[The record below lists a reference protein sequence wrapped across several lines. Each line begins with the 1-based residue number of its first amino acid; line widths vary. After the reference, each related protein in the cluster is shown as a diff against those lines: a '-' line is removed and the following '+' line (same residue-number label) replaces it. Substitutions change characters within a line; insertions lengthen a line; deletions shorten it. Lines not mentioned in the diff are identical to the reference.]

1 MAASRN
7 LAKVEDLLIS
17 FWSHRF
23 LCKTMEFE
31 RKQQKSNCYKSGGC
45 HWISESYWRRSIH
58 KRGDFFT
65 NSPIILLGKQISHG
79 SRINSSLKIMTMF
92 IGVVPHHL
100 QGLSQGFWKFI
111 EHKGGKFEIIQIL
124 DLVRLQPGHPL
135 LEFHYRN
142 KE

>member
-23 LCKTMEFE
+23 
-31 RKQQKSNCYKSGGC
+31 
-45 HWISESYWRRSIH
+45 H

-65 NSPIILLGKQISHG
+65 NSPIIDLLGKQISHS

-92 IGVVPHHL
+92 IGVVPHRL
-100 QGLSQGFWKFI
+100 KALSQGFWKFI

>member
-1 MAASRN
+1 
-7 LAKVEDLLIS
+7 
-17 FWSHRF
+17 
-23 LCKTMEFE
+23 
-31 RKQQKSNCYKSGGC
+31 
-45 HWISESYWRRSIH
+45 
-58 KRGDFFT
+58 
-65 NSPIILLGKQISHG
+65 
-79 SRINSSLKIMTMF
+79 MTMF